1 VLNLGKLNSPMAQ
14 DEIFKVKF
22 KIEGGQL
29 SPQDLDEELTSPDFA
44 DAVDKAHER
53 AATLLKQDSTGERYV
68 TFQIFRASGAEPLTK
83 SIFYVGAPRKIED
96 ANIFLGLGF

>member
-1 VLNLGKLNSPMAQ
+1 MVQNKT
-14 DEIFKVKF
+14 FKVKLN
-22 KIEGGQL
+22 IQGGPL
-29 SPQDLDEELTSPDFA
+29 APEDYEEELSSPCFA
-44 DAVDKAHER
+44 EAVDKAHER
-53 AATLLKQDSTGERYV
+53 AATLLKPDSTGERYV